1 MNKLYFIAIYPPKSI
16 IKEIKVF
23 KEDLARNYNNSKA
36 LKNDAH
42 ITLFPPFSRDQDMEQ
57 DIITAFQ
64 KIDTHIAPFELVL
77 DGFGS
82 FANPKNPVLFVQ
94 PKKSES
100 LNTLH
105 SKVKERFNFI
115 KNSFNPHVTVGYRD
129 LSFDNFKRAW
139 NFYEHKDYKTK
150 FVVDEIQLLRHDGKW
165 TSISTKKLTGE

>member
-16 IKEIKVF
+16 IQEIRVF
-23 KEDLARNYNNSKA
+23 KEDMARNYSNSKA

-42 ITLFPPFSRDQDMEQ
+42 ITLFPPFSRDKAMEE

-64 KIDTHIAPFELVL
+64 KIDTHISPFELVL

-82 FANPKNPVLFVQ
+82 FPNPKNPVLFVQ

-105 SKVKERFNFI
+105 SKVKEHFNFI
-115 KNSFNPHVTVGYRD
+115 KT
-129 LSFDNFKRAW
+129 LS
-139 NFYEHKDYKTK
+139 
-150 FVVDEIQLLRHDGKW
+150 ILM
-165 TSISTKKLTGE
+165 